1 MSQKLIFSYAHMS
14 QRGSK
19 QAMKA
24 FHEVRNYNSDFMV
37 WYSTYENISFVAHW
51 QKEIEL
57 VYVRSGEACFHVADQ
72 SFIAHAGDLVICESG
87 QIHYS
92 DSYTTKNLLSFL
104 IFDTNVISSRF
115 HNPHFKSALV
125 TAEELQNYGLTE
137 ALLRVLSIV
146 PDELDKKQPYY
157 KDIVSSSIREF
168 WFLLKRNLPRE
179 EKAKDSSRR
188 SRMLEEFQELLD
200 HIDTHYFEDLT
211 LEHAAS
217 MMHFSPS
224 HFSKTF
230 KKLMGMN
237 YVTYVNMVR
246 IEQAIQ
252 MLTSN
257 QHRMIDIALE
267 CGFSNI
273 RSFNRTFKEITGYTP
288 TEFSAQVDPDLYKTT
303 YYHRK
308 SGEAEYVEGDS
319 TTMRLN
325 FS

>member
-1 MSQKLIFSYAHMS
+1 
-14 QRGSK
+14 
-19 QAMKA
+19 MKA
-24 FHEVRNYNSDFMV
+24 FHEVRNYNSDLMV
-37 WYSTYENISFVAHW
+37 WYSGYENISFVAHW

-57 VYVRSGEACFHVADQ
+57 VYVRSGEASFHVADH
-72 SFIAHAGDLVICESG
+72 SFTAHAGDLVICESG

-92 DSYTTKNLLSFL
+92 DSYHTKNLLDFL
-104 IFDTNVISSRF
+104 IFDTNLISSRF
-115 HNPHFKSALV
+115 HNPHFKNALV
-125 TAEELQNYGLTE
+125 TAEELKNFGLTE
-137 ALLRVLSIV
+137 ALHRLFSLV
-146 PDELDKKQPYY
+146 PEELEKKRPYY
-157 KDIVSSSIREF
+157 KDIVSAAIKEF

-179 EKAKDSSRR
+179 EKAKDDLRR

-200 HIDTHYFEDLT
+200 YIDKHYTEDLT
-211 LEHAAS
+211 LENASS

-246 IEQAIQ
+246 IEQAIH
-252 MLTSN
+252 MLSTN
-257 QHRMIDIALE
+257 QYRMIDIALE

-319 TTMRLN
+319 TTMRPN

>member
-1 MSQKLIFSYAHMS
+1 
-14 QRGSK
+14 
-19 QAMKA
+19 MKA
-24 FHEVRNYNSDFMV
+24 FHEVRNYNSDLMV
-37 WYSTYENISFVAHW
+37 WHSGYENISFVAHW

-57 VYVRSGEACFHVADQ
+57 VYVRSGEASFHVADH
-72 SFIAHAGDLVICESG
+72 SFTAHAGDLVICESG

-92 DSYTTKNLLSFL
+92 DSYNTKNHLDFL

-115 HNPHFKSALV
+115 HNPHFKV
-125 TAEELQNYGLTE
+125 PVVRAEELSSFGLTE
-137 ALLRVLSIV
+137 YVRRLFSII
-146 PDELDKKQPYY
+146 PEELDKKQPYY
-157 KDIVSSSIREF
+157 KEIITASIKEF

-179 EKAKDSSRR
+179 EKAKDDSRR

-200 HIDTHYFEDLT
+200 YIDKHYADELT
-211 LEHAAS
+211 LEHASA
-217 MMHFSPS
+217 MMHFSPG

-252 MLTSN
+252 MLSAN
-257 QHRMIDIALE
+257 QYRMIDIALE

-288 TEFSAQVDPDLYKTT
+288 TEFSSQVDPDLYKTT

-308 SGEAEYVEGDS
+308 SGDAEYVEGDS
-319 TTMRLN
+319 TTMRPN

>member
-1 MSQKLIFSYAHMS
+1 
-14 QRGSK
+14 
-19 QAMKA
+19 MKA
-24 FHEVRNYNSDFMV
+24 FHEVRNYNSDLMV
-37 WYSTYENISFVAHW
+37 WYSGYENISFVAHW

-57 VYVRSGEACFHVADQ
+57 VYVRSGEASFHVADH

-92 DSYTTKNLLSFL
+92 DSYTTKNLLDFL
-104 IFDTNVISSRF
+104 IFDTNVISSRY
-115 HNPHFKSALV
+115 HNPHFKNPLV
-125 TAEELQNYGLTE
+125 TAEELQNLGLTE
-137 ALLRVLSIV
+137 SLQRLFAHI
-146 PDELDKKQPYY
+146 PEELEKKQPYY
-157 KDIVSSSIREF
+157 KDIVTASIREF
-168 WFLLKRNLPRE
+168 WFLLKRNLPRA
-179 EKAKDSSRR
+179 EKANDASRR
-188 SRMLEEFQELLD
+188 NRMLEEFQELLD
-200 HIDTHYFEDLT
+200 YIDKHYAEDLT
-211 LEHAAS
+211 LENASS

-252 MLTSN
+252 MLSTG

-288 TEFSAQVDPDLYKTT
+288 TEFSSQVDPDVYKTT
-303 YYHRK
+303 YYHRR
-308 SGEAEYVEGDS
+308 SGDAEYVEGDS
-319 TTMRLN
+319 TTMRPN

>member
-1 MSQKLIFSYAHMS
+1 
-14 QRGSK
+14 
-19 QAMKA
+19 MKA
-24 FHEVRNYNSDFMV
+24 FHEVRNYNSDLMV
-37 WYSTYENISFVAHW
+37 WHSGYENISFVAHW

-57 VYVRSGEACFHVADQ
+57 VYVRSGEASFHVADH
-72 SFIAHAGDLVICESG
+72 SFTAHAGDLVICESG

-92 DSYTTKNLLSFL
+92 DSYNTKNHLDFL

-115 HNPHFKSALV
+115 HNPHFKV
-125 TAEELQNYGLTE
+125 PVVRAEELSSFGLTE
-137 ALLRVLSIV
+137 YVRRLFSII
-146 PDELDKKQPYY
+146 PEELDKKQPYY
-157 KDIVSSSIREF
+157 KEIITASIKEF

-179 EKAKDSSRR
+179 EKAKDDSRR

-200 HIDTHYFEDLT
+200 YIDKHYADELT
-211 LEHAAS
+211 LEHASA
-217 MMHFSPS
+217 MMHFSPG

-237 YVTYVNMVR
+237 YVTYINMVR
-246 IEQAIQ
+246 IEQSIQ
-252 MLTSN
+252 MLSAN

-288 TEFSAQVDPDLYKTT
+288 TEFSAQVDPDMYKTT

-319 TTMRLN
+319 TTMRPN
-325 FS
+325 FT

>member
-1 MSQKLIFSYAHMS
+1 
-14 QRGSK
+14 
-19 QAMKA
+19 MKA
-24 FHEVRNYNSDFMV
+24 FHEVRNYNSDLMV
-37 WYSTYENISFVAHW
+37 WHSGYENISFVAHW

-57 VYVRSGEACFHVADQ
+57 VYVRSGEASFHVADH
-72 SFIAHAGDLVICESG
+72 SFTAHAGDLVICESG

-92 DSYTTKNLLSFL
+92 DSYNTKNHLDFL

-115 HNPHFKSALV
+115 HNPHFKV
-125 TAEELQNYGLTE
+125 PVVRAEELSSFGLTE
-137 ALLRVLSIV
+137 YVQRLFSII
-146 PDELDKKQPYY
+146 PEELDKKQPYY
-157 KDIVSSSIREF
+157 KEIITASIKEF

-179 EKAKDSSRR
+179 EKAKDDSRR

-200 HIDTHYFEDLT
+200 YIDKHYADELT
-211 LEHAAS
+211 LEHASA
-217 MMHFSPS
+217 MMHFSPG

-237 YVTYVNMVR
+237 YVTYINMVR
-246 IEQAIQ
+246 IEQSIQ
-252 MLTSN
+252 MLSAN

-288 TEFSAQVDPDLYKTT
+288 TEFSAQVDPDMYKTT

-319 TTMRLN
+319 TTMRPN
-325 FS
+325 FT

>member
-1 MSQKLIFSYAHMS
+1 
-14 QRGSK
+14 
-19 QAMKA
+19 MKA
-24 FHEVRNYNSDFMV
+24 FHEVRNYNSDLMV
-37 WYSTYENISFVAHW
+37 WYSSYENISFVAHW

-57 VYVRSGEACFHVADQ
+57 VYVNSGEASFHVADQ
-72 SFIAHAGDLVICESG
+72 SFTAHAGDLVICESG

-125 TAEELQNYGLTE
+125 TAEELTEFGLTD
-137 ALLRVLSIV
+137 ALHRVFSMV
-146 PDELDKKQPYY
+146 PAELDKKEPYY
-157 KDIVSSSIREF
+157 KDIVSSAIREF
-168 WFLLKRNLPRE
+168 WFLLKRKLPRE

-200 HIDTHYFEDLT
+200 YIDNHCAEDLT

-246 IEQAIQ
+246 IERSIQ
-252 MLTSN
+252 MLSTN
-257 QHRMIDIALE
+257 QYRMIDIALE

-288 TEFSAQVDPDLYKTT
+288 TEFSAQVDPDVYKTT

-319 TTMRLN
+319 ITMRPN
-325 FS
+325 FT